1 MRPTSEKAKSASKV
15 SSRSHLGE
23 RVPRLRF
30 PGFKGEWEVFRIKDI
45 LSLSDGDWIESEDQS
60 PSGIRLVQTG
70 NIGEGEFKD
79 HLERARFISE
89 TTFHRLHCSEIF
101 PGDCLISRLPDPI
114 GRACV
119 VPESC
124 YRMITAVD
132 CAIARPRNTKFDI
145 RFFVFISG
153 TPQYKKQMQ
162 LSITGSTRPRISRA
176 FLDDVRISLPKV
188 SEQSKIIEFLSLL
201 DDCIAAQRKLVEL
214 LKKHKRG
221 LSNALFSGKLRLVND
236 AKWKVY
242 RLGDIVRRVTR
253 KNGTASDVPLTISA
267 QHGLIDQREF
277 FSKSVASAD
286 MSGYYLLKQGEF
298 AYNRSSSGDC
308 PFGSIKRL
316 ERYAQGAVSTLYICF
331 EAIGDSDDSEFLK
344 WYFDSF
350 AWHREVGMICAEGAR
365 NHGLLNVPTEGF
377 FDTKHLLPSDKE
389 ERKKMAMFMA
399 LEAARCERIE
409 CELARLTELKS
420 GFLQQMFA

>member
-1 MRPTSEKAKSASKV
+1 M
-15 SSRSHLGE
+15 
-23 RVPRLRF
+23 PRLRLT
-30 PGFKGEWEVFRIKDI
+30 GFEGEWESISLGKACICFSGGTPDSTNKELYGGTIPFIRSAEIDEAETQLFLTNEGMEQSSAKEVKVGDLLLAMYGANSGEVAISKINGAINQAI
-45 LSLSDGDWIESEDQS
+45 LCIRSSSLDTHFLKCI
-60 PSGIRLVQTG
+60 
-70 NIGEGEFKD
+70 
-79 HLERARFISE
+79 LERDKERITNRYLQGGQGNLSAEIIKELRFPFPALDEQHKIS
-89 TTFHRLHCSEIF
+89 H
-101 PGDCLISRLPDPI
+101 
-114 GRACV
+114 
-119 VPESC
+119 
-124 YRMITAVD
+124 
-132 CAIARPRNTKFDI
+132 
-145 RFFVFISG
+145 
-153 TPQYKKQMQ
+153 
-162 LSITGSTRPRISRA
+162 
-176 FLDDVRISLPKV
+176 FLELVENR
-188 SEQSKIIEFLSLL
+188 
-201 DDCIAAQRKLVEL
+201 IAAQRELVEL

>member
-1 MRPTSEKAKSASKV
+1 M
-15 SSRSHLGE
+15 SSRGSLEGCGKS
-23 RVPRLRF
+23 VPKLRF
-30 PGFKGEWEVFRIKDI
+30 PRFAGEWNKYSLNECLSVYCKRNKGRFTKEEV
-45 LSLSDGDWIESEDQS
+45 LSVS
-60 PSGIRLVQTG
+60 
-70 NIGEGEFKD
+70 GEFGIVNQIEFQGRSFAGESITNYKV
-79 HLERARFISE
+79 ISPGLLVYTKSPLRE
-89 TTFHRLHCSEIF
+89 APYGIVKASRTTNGIVSPLYGVYTSSDKVIPCFVEAYFANALRRNRYFKPLVNLGPKHTMCISDEGALAGTITLPEIEEQ
-101 PGDCLISRLPDPI
+101 SRICDFLLVLDS
-114 GRACV
+114 R
-119 VPESC
+119 
-124 YRMITAVD
+124 ITA
-132 CAIARPRNTKFDI
+132 
-145 RFFVFISG
+145 
-153 TPQYKKQMQ
+153 
-162 LSITGSTRPRISRA
+162 
-176 FLDDVRISLPKV
+176 
-188 SEQSKIIEFLSLL
+188 
-201 DDCIAAQRKLVEL
+201 QRRLVEL
-214 LKKHKRG
+214 LKKQKRG

-277 FSKSVASAD
+277 FSKSVASAN

>member
-1 MRPTSEKAKSASKV
+1 
-15 SSRSHLGE
+15 
-23 RVPRLRF
+23 
-30 PGFKGEWEVFRIKDI
+30 
-45 LSLSDGDWIESEDQS
+45 
-60 PSGIRLVQTG
+60 
-70 NIGEGEFKD
+70 
-79 HLERARFISE
+79 
-89 TTFHRLHCSEIF
+89 
-101 PGDCLISRLPDPI
+101 
-114 GRACV
+114 
-119 VPESC
+119 
-124 YRMITAVD
+124 
-132 CAIARPRNTKFDI
+132 
-145 RFFVFISG
+145 
-153 TPQYKKQMQ
+153 MQ

>member
-1 MRPTSEKAKSASKV
+1 MKPSSEKAKSASKV
-15 SSRSHLGE
+15 SSRGSLEG
-23 RVPRLRF
+23 RGKSVPKLRF
-30 PGFKGEWEVFRIKDI
+30 PGFKEEWENKQLCNECVFFSGGTPASTDAKLYNGAIPFIRSAEIDNTTTKLFLSAKGIAESSAKEVRTGDLLLAMYGANSGDVALSKINGAINQAI
-45 LSLSDGDWIESEDQS
+45 LCIRSET
-60 PSGIRLVQTG
+60 INTRYLK
-70 NIGEGEFKD
+70 FL
-79 HLERARFISE
+79 LERDKKRITSRYLQGGQGNLSAEIIRNLRLMFPSQREQESISRFIE
-89 TTFHRLHCSEIF
+89 MVE
-101 PGDCLISRLPDPI
+101 SRI
-114 GRACV
+114 V
-119 VPESC
+119 
-124 YRMITAVD
+124 
-132 CAIARPRNTKFDI
+132 
-145 RFFVFISG
+145 
-153 TPQYKKQMQ
+153 
-162 LSITGSTRPRISRA
+162 
-176 FLDDVRISLPKV
+176 
-188 SEQSKIIEFLSLL
+188 
-201 DDCIAAQRKLVEL
+201 AQRKLVEL
-214 LKKHKRG
+214 LKKQKRG
-221 LSNALFSGKLRLVND
+221 LSNALFSGKLRMVND
-236 AKWKVY
+236 LKWKVY

-253 KNGTASDVPLTISA
+253 KNGSASDVPLTISA
-267 QHGLIDQREF
+267 QQGLIDQREF

-298 AYNRSSSGDC
+298 AYNRSSSGDY

-399 LEAARCERIE
+399 LEAARCEHAE
-409 CELARLTELKS
+409 CELARLTELKA

>member
-1 MRPTSEKAKSASKV
+1 M
-15 SSRSHLGE
+15 SSRGSLEE

-30 PGFKGEWEVFRIKDI
+30 PSFEGEWKCQIFGSAFDFIPNNTLSRSELTHDNGSVKNIHYGDVLVKFGAVIDFEHDAVPFIVNRSVSASERRLRDGDVVIADTAEDEAVGKASEVVGLKGAYAESGLHTMACRPRQRFAPRFMGYCLNSTAYHHRLLPLMQGIKVF
-45 LSLSDGDWIESEDQS
+45 SLSKSQ
-60 PSGIRLVQTG
+60 
-70 NIGEGEFKD
+70 
-79 HLERARFISE
+79 ISK
-89 TTFHRLHCSEIF
+89 TEIYI
-101 PGDCLISRLPDPI
+101 PCDEAEQRQ
-114 GRACV
+114 
-119 VPESC
+119 
-124 YRMITAVD
+124 
-132 CAIARPRNTKFDI
+132 IAD
-145 RFFVFISG
+145 
-153 TPQYKKQMQ
+153 
-162 LSITGSTRPRISRA
+162 
-176 FLDDVRISLPKV
+176 
-188 SEQSKIIEFLSLL
+188 FLSLI
-201 DDCIAAQRKLVEL
+201 DSRIAAQRKLVAL
-214 LKKHKRG
+214 LKKQKRG
-221 LSNALFSGKLRLVND
+221 LSNALFSGKLRVVND

-316 ERYAQGAVSTLYICF
+316 ERYVQGAVSTLYICF
-331 EAIGDSDDSEFLK
+331 EAIGDTEDSEFLK

-389 ERKKMAMFMA
+389 ERTKMAMFMA
-399 LEAARCERIE
+399 LEAARCEHAE
-409 CELARLTELKS
+409 CELARLTELKA

>member
-1 MRPTSEKAKSASKV
+1 M
-15 SSRSHLGE
+15 
-23 RVPRLRF
+23 PRLRLT
-30 PGFKGEWEVFRIKDI
+30 GFEGEWESISLGKACICFSGGTPDSTNKELYGGTIPFIRSAEIDEAETQLFLTNEGMEQSSAKEVKVGDLLLAMYGANSGEVAISKINGAINQAI
-45 LSLSDGDWIESEDQS
+45 LCIRSSSLDTHFLKCI
-60 PSGIRLVQTG
+60 
-70 NIGEGEFKD
+70 
-79 HLERARFISE
+79 LERDKERITNRYLQGGQGNLSAEIIKELRFPFPTLDEQHKIS
-89 TTFHRLHCSEIF
+89 H
-101 PGDCLISRLPDPI
+101 
-114 GRACV
+114 
-119 VPESC
+119 
-124 YRMITAVD
+124 
-132 CAIARPRNTKFDI
+132 
-145 RFFVFISG
+145 
-153 TPQYKKQMQ
+153 
-162 LSITGSTRPRISRA
+162 
-176 FLDDVRISLPKV
+176 FLELVENR
-188 SEQSKIIEFLSLL
+188 
-201 DDCIAAQRKLVEL
+201 IAAQRELVEL